1 MKNIVGKLFIVFL
14 IGKESRFDLGY
25 EILVGSEN
33 RRSIIIE
40 EYGEVDI
47 LRVVMWRSRC
57 FINSFIMNNFESEV
71 LKIE

>member
-1 MKNIVGKLFIVFL
+1 MKNIVGRLFIVFL

-33 RRSIIIE
+33 RSIIIE

-57 FINSFIMNNFESEV
+57 FINSLIMNNFESEV